1 MNALLLRGLS
11 SGLLLIAGAAPAAA
25 GPPVVAPV
33 PYGQGGSVP
42 VYPQDERSIRMRRE
56 LDALRQRLEEQRLR
70 EGFKNPATEENL
82 DSVERLRRELK
93 RE

>member
-1 MNALLLRGLS
+1 
-11 SGLLLIAGAAPAAA
+11 
-25 GPPVVAPV
+25 
-33 PYGQGGSVP
+33 
-42 VYPQDERSIRMRRE
+42 MRRE
-56 LDALRQRLEEQRLR
+56 LDALRERLEEQRLR